1 VSLLRRKV
9 RLGMVVVHTCN
20 PNPQENEEGGSCIQG
35 QPGLFSNILYQ
46 KKKEEE
52 EESGFFFLQ

>member
-1 VSLLRRKV
+1 
-9 RLGMVVVHTCN
+9 MVVVHTCN